1 MFAIPDFVNL
11 RAKFNSFSKLINLVI
26 RISLNG
32 CGVIIVVFFLEDLF
46 INGIKVL
53 HDILFL
59 SEFSHKLRE
68 WDRSEEILRFLIF
81 IGMIDLFGHK
91 DERFVYKLTIK

>member
-1 MFAIPDFVNL
+1 
-11 RAKFNSFSKLINLVI
+11 
-26 RISLNG
+26 
-32 CGVIIVVFFLEDLF
+32 
-46 INGIKVL
+46 L

>member
-1 MFAIPDFVNL
+1 LIEKYFIISRKDFVDKIRIMFAIPDFVNL

-68 WDRSEEILRFLIF
+68 
-81 IGMIDLFGHK
+81 
-91 DERFVYKLTIK
+91 